1 MAGFTVFVLEFYS
14 AMFNRK
20 PDYFLKALKADL
32 KTSNFQRSIFSKE
45 RFWCPTLQG
54 FHDESVYDF
63 DDFDDM
69 SGRGGGD
76 TVEKLKIKPIGYK
89 TQKLPTFEPIVPITP
104 RKGRSPS
111 RYV

>member
-1 MAGFTVFVLEFYS
+1 M
-14 AMFNRK
+14 
-20 PDYFLKALKADL
+20 
-32 KTSNFQRSIFSKE
+32 
-45 RFWCPTLQG
+45 
-54 FHDESVYDF
+54 YDF

>member
-1 MAGFTVFVLEFYS
+1 M
-14 AMFNRK
+14 
-20 PDYFLKALKADL
+20 
-32 KTSNFQRSIFSKE
+32 QRNIFSKE
-45 RFWCPTLQG
+45 LFWCPTLQG